1 MWRGGRLWA
10 TTQPQTPD
18 FCILRVMLLLPGG
31 ILHITSVG
39 QADMGIYCCMA
50 RNVANACHSQDAQ
63 LTLKGKQGLGNQSG
77 HWAERRV

>member
-1 MWRGGRLWA
+1 
-10 TTQPQTPD
+10 
-18 FCILRVMLLLPGG
+18 MLLPPGG

-63 LTLKGKQGLGNQSG
+63 LTLKVGSPQLLQELEILSGPQNLTLKHTDAGRDLSQG
-77 HWAERRV
+77 